1 MYCLICLQVVK
12 NMMILGLPT
21 PGFSAVCTHTH
32 TPAQLG
38 GGGYMCIM
46 LLTSG
51 LARNVAVDWL
61 VSQFMLPH
69 LFTAYIYS
77 QIPASTQLTLY
88 SLSAGS

>member
-1 MYCLICLQVVK
+1 
-12 NMMILGLPT
+12 MMILGLPT
-21 PGFSAVCTHTH
+21 PGFSAVCVYTTHTH
-32 TPAQLG
+32 TSTTRWG

-69 LFTAYIYS
+69 LFTVYVYS

>member
-1 MYCLICLQVVK
+1 MFTSCQEHDDI
-12 NMMILGLPT
+12 
-21 PGFSAVCTHTH
+21 GFTHPRVQRCVYTHTH
-32 TPAQLG
+32 TPAQLGGG